1 MIEGLFGLF
10 IIWFIISV
18 CISDKKTN
26 RTINT
31 NEKAKGN
38 DFIKVTYD
46 DLMKHFNRYKGYRVS
61 IEGEFMCYAT
71 NDINYIQIRNDYS
84 KYTICEKNNT
94 KFIPLKGTIKKGEN
108 FYLTQDDKLT
118 VIGTFKGV
126 YNNEYPYI
134 EVDTVY
140 LHNL

>member
-1 MIEGLFGLF
+1 MYTLIGIIVIWLF
-10 IIWFIISV
+10 IKMCV
-18 CISDKKTN
+18 SDKKTN
-26 RTINT
+26 NTILD

-46 DLMKHFNRYKGYRVS
+46 DLMKHINRYKGYRVS
-61 IEGEFMCYAT
+61 MEGEFMCYAT
-71 NDINYIQIRNDYS
+71 NDINYMKIRNDYS

-94 KFIPLKGTIKKGEN
+94 KFIPLKGTIKKGES
-108 FYLTQDDKLT
+108 FCLTNDDKLT

-126 YNNEYPYI
+126 YENEYPYI